1 MILSYWTLVV
11 ALSLSVIAAWYSIAG
26 LTAIFAAAA
35 TPIIIMGGIMEIAK
49 VTVTV
54 WLHEYWPYCKRSMK
68 AQLSASV
75 VLLMFITSMGIFG
88 FLSKAHTDQALVSGD
103 VGAKIAIYDEKIKI
117 AKDNIDANRRALN
130 QMDAAVDQTMARS
143 TSEQGAD
150 KAVAVRRSQGAERTR
165 LLKEIEVE
173 QKKIQ
178 ALNEEAAPIR
188 AEIRKVEA
196 EVGPIKYIAALIY
209 GDNPDA
215 NVLEKAV
222 RWVIII
228 LVIVFDPLA
237 IMMVLAATESLKW
250 EKERKFEVPVETDSE
265 GVISW
270 FNKAKDKA
278 MFWKKKEPVE
288 EPVEN
293 ITPENV
299 HEEQPVDQHTHIPVE
314 TYYASIPPTSTIE
327 QKELAEDPMI
337 KQEEVVDAELDM
349 YNNERLVSKFDK
361 ETGFV
366 SPNAP
371 GLDASNERPGDYL
384 TDYEKDLER
393 AWKAENPN
401 DTLKH
406 QRQLYEF
413 GTIPQLPWLTTDFQK
428 KILGVV
434 ADNISG
440 TASEVKGFGIAFPS
454 DAKKG
459 DMFLRVDRMPSA
471 LYKYNGSRW
480 IEVDKTLSD
489 QYAYDKAYIDHL
501 IEKIDS
507 GEYDID
513 LLSDAEREQISQRL
527 K

>member
-11 ALSLSVIAAWYSIAG
+11 ALSLSIIAAWYSIAG

-103 VGAKIAIYDEKIKI
+103 VGAKIAIYDEKIRI
-117 AKDNIDANRRALN
+117 AKDNIEANRRALT
-130 QMDAAVDQTMARS
+130 QMDAAVDQTMSRS
-143 TSEQGAD
+143 TDEKGAD
-150 KAVAVRRSQGAERTR
+150 KAVAVRRSQGAERSR

-209 GDNPDA
+209 GDNPDS

-250 EKERKFEVPVETDSE
+250 EKERKFEIADEEDGSVNE
-265 GVISW
+265 W
-270 FNKAKDKA
+270 FARVRERARFWDKQSKA
-278 MFWKKKEPVE
+278 E
-288 EPVEN
+288 EPIE
-293 ITPENV
+293 
-299 HEEQPVDQHTHIPVE
+299 DQHTHIPVE
-314 TYYASIPPTSTIE
+314 TYYAPSVPPTTVIE
-327 QKELAEDPMI
+327 QTELAEDPMI
-337 KQEEVVDAELDM
+337 RVHRGMEDLTNRLLESKSDLSM
-349 YNNERLVSKFDK
+349 YDDERLVSKFDK
-361 ETGFV
+361 ESGFV
-366 SPNAP
+366 SPNAH

-384 TDYEKDLER
+384 TGREKE
-393 AWKAENPN
+393 AMKNWKASNPD
-401 DTLKH
+401 DTIKH
-406 QRQLYEF
+406 QRRLLEQGLIDHLPWEKELSLQADTATAGNVLGF
-413 GTIPQLPWLTTDFQK
+413 GTSWPTNAT
-428 KILGVV
+428 
-434 ADNISG
+434 
-440 TASEVKGFGIAFPS
+440 
-454 DAKKG
+454 KG
-459 DMFLRVDRMPSA
+459 DMFLRVDRIPST
-471 LYKYNGSRW
+471 LYKFNGNRW
-480 IEVDKTLSD
+480 IEVDKKLSD
-489 QYAYDKAYIDHL
+489 QYAYDDAYIEHL
-501 IEKIDS
+501 IAKIDS
-507 GEYDID
+507 GEYDPE
-513 LLSDAEREQISQRL
+513 LLSDAERDQIEQRL
-527 K
+527 SRG

>member
-103 VGAKIAIYDEKIKI
+103 VGAKISIYDEKIRI
-117 AKDNIDANRRALN
+117 AKDNIDANRKALT

-150 KAVAVRRSQGAERTR
+150 KAVAVRRSQGAERSR

-209 GDNPDA
+209 GDNPDS

-250 EKERKFEVPVETDSE
+250 EKTRKFEIADEEDG
-265 GVISW
+265 GVNEW
-270 FNKAKDKA
+270 FDKVRKRARFWDKQPKAEDKI
-278 MFWKKKEPVE
+278 E
-288 EPVEN
+288 EPLE
-293 ITPENV
+293 
-299 HEEQPVDQHTHIPVE
+299 DQHTHIPVE
-314 TYYASIPPTSTIE
+314 TYYAPSIPPASIIE
-327 QKELAEDPMI
+327 QKELVKDPMI
-337 KQEEVVDAELDM
+337 RVRGGMEDLSKRLEQPVVEEPV
-349 YNNERLVSKFDK
+349 
-361 ETGFV
+361 FV

-371 GLDASNERPGDYL
+371 GLDASDERPGDYL
-384 TDYEKDLER
+384 VDHDKESMRLWKESNPTDTIKHQRDLFEQGKIDKLPWEKDLI
-393 AWKAENPN
+393 A
-401 DTLKH
+401 
-406 QRQLYEF
+406 Q
-413 GTIPQLPWLTTDFQK
+413 
-428 KILGVV
+428 
-434 ADNISG
+434 ADNLNPHAG
-440 TASEVKGFGIAFPS
+440 AMLGFGSGFPV

-459 DMFLRVDRMPSA
+459 DTFLRVDRMPSA
-471 LYKYNGSRW
+471 LYKFNGSRW
-480 IEVDKTLSD
+480 IEVDKKLSD
-489 QYAYDKAYIDHL
+489 QYAYDEAYIDHL
-501 IEKIDS
+501 IKKIDS
-507 GEYDID
+507 GEYDPD
-513 LLSDAEREQISQRL
+513 LLSDAERDQIEQQL
-527 K
+527 KRG

>member
-1 MILSYWTLVV
+1 MILSYWTLAV

-35 TPIIIMGGIMEIAK
+35 VPIIIMGGIMEIAK

-103 VGAKIAIYDEKIKI
+103 VGAKIAVYDEKIRI
-117 AKDNIDANRRALN
+117 ARDNIDANRRALT

-165 LLKEIEVE
+165 LLREIEVE

-250 EKERKFEVPVETDSE
+250 EKQGKFVVAEEESSG
-265 GVISW
+265 GVNEW
-270 FNKAKDKA
+270 FNKIRSRTR
-278 MFWKKKEPVE
+278 FWDKKKPIEPPTE
-288 EPVEN
+288 EPLE
-293 ITPENV
+293 
-299 HEEQPVDQHTHIPVE
+299 DQHTHIPVE
-314 TYYASIPPTSTIE
+314 TYYAPSVPPTSVVE
-327 QKELAEDPMI
+327 QQELTSDPMI
-337 KQEEVVDAELDM
+337 SVRSGMEDLTKRLAEPSPAPELDM
-349 YNNERLVSKFDK
+349 YNDERLVSMFDK
-361 ETGFV
+361 ESGFV

-371 GLDASNERPGDYL
+371 GLDASDERPGDYL
-384 TDYEKDLER
+384 TVREKE
-393 AWKAENPN
+393 AMKNWKASNPD
-401 DTLKH
+401 DTIKH
-406 QRQLYEF
+406 QRRLLDQGL
-413 GTIPQLPWLTTDFQK
+413 IPELPWTKL
-428 KILGVV
+428 VP
-434 ADNISG
+434 DNGAVGSML
-440 TASEVKGFGIAFPS
+440 GFGIAFPTT
-454 DAKKG
+454 AKKG
-459 DMFLRVDRMPSA
+459 DTFLRVDRIPSA
-471 LYKYNGSRW
+471 LYKFNGARW
-480 IEVDKTLSD
+480 IEVDKQLSD
-489 QYAYDKAYIDHL
+489 QYAYDDEYINHL
-501 IEKIDS
+501 IAKIDS
-507 GEYDID
+507 GEYDPE
-513 LLSDAEREQISQRL
+513 LLSDVERDQIEQKL
-527 K
+527 KRT